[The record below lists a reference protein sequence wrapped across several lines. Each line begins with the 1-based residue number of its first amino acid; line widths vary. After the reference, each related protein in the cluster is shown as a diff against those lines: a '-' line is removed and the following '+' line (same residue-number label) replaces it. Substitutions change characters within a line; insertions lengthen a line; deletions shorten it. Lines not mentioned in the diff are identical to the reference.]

1 MQKPSRLGCSWL
13 CQWAVDTPN
22 SCHLEAAE
30 NARQVLQS
38 ASVEEAMQ
46 QKKEVGGFHQEKK
59 WKIIVKT
66 HGIFFDQMKH
76 LHQQQLG

>member
-46 QKKEVGGFHQEKK
+46 QKKEVGGFHQEKNMENYSEDT
-59 WKIIVKT
+59 WYYFLT
-66 HGIFFDQMKH
+66 R
-76 LHQQQLG
+76 